1 LKAILKQGRRAATWR
16 NRIPLNI
23 LRLRLK
29 STTIERV
36 SDLCLFLCLRP
47 QTDHTIFKSYLRKNL
62 SLDEVY
68 DNDNCHTLENDRCL
82 SKRMN
87 NQPTSKK
94 PRILI
99 LGSTGRTG
107 KAVIGEL
114 KQRADS
120 IQIVYSSRNRA
131 QVDAWRQKGKDA
143 VFLDLND
150 ARTFPAALTGIDRL
164 FLATGYTVEMVHQS
178 KTIVDAAA
186 DAGLQ
191 FIVHLGI
198 FGNGRTTDPHFAWH
212 EMVERYIE
220 GSGVAWSHIH
230 PHFFMDNLLTSVPVV
245 NGRFYWFMGD
255 KRVGWIAADDLAA
268 VSAQVLAEGPQKHA
282 SKQYWLSTELMN
294 GVEAAAEIA
303 KGLGQPVESVVLT
316 PDDLVA
322 QITSGAMRLPS
333 YVEATYGAS
342 LLEAVRQTYDGRM
355 DFGATTTTVVEDLT
369 GRKPLTL
376 REWVVRYR
384 DSVLAVGAQAA
395 EGSLKE

>member
-1 LKAILKQGRRAATWR
+1 
-16 NRIPLNI
+16 
-23 LRLRLK
+23 
-29 STTIERV
+29 
-36 SDLCLFLCLRP
+36 
-47 QTDHTIFKSYLRKNL
+47 
-62 SLDEVY
+62 
-68 DNDNCHTLENDRCL
+68 
-82 SKRMN
+82 MN
-87 NQPTSKK
+87 NQQTTKK

-107 KAVIGEL
+107 QAVIGEL
-114 KQRADS
+114 QQRADS
-120 IQIVYSSRNRA
+120 VQIVYSSRNRA
-131 QVDAWRQKGKDA
+131 QVDAWRQERKDA

-150 ARTFPAALTGIDRL
+150 AGTFAAALTGIDRL
-164 FLATGYTVEMVHQS
+164 FLVTGYTVEMVHQS
-178 KTIVDAAA
+178 KTMV

-191 FIVHLGI
+191 FIVHLGV
-198 FGNGRTTDPHFAWH
+198 FGNGRSTDPHFAWH

-282 SKQYWLSTELMN
+282 RKQYWLSTELMN

-322 QITSGAMRLPS
+322 RITSGAMRLPS

-384 DSVLAVGAQAA
+384 DSVLTVGAQAA
-395 EGSLKE
+395 EGSLNE

>member
-1 LKAILKQGRRAATWR
+1 
-16 NRIPLNI
+16 
-23 LRLRLK
+23 
-29 STTIERV
+29 
-36 SDLCLFLCLRP
+36 
-47 QTDHTIFKSYLRKNL
+47 
-62 SLDEVY
+62 
-68 DNDNCHTLENDRCL
+68 
-82 SKRMN
+82 
-87 NQPTSKK
+87 
-94 PRILI
+94 
-99 LGSTGRTG
+99 
-107 KAVIGEL
+107 
-114 KQRADS
+114 
-120 IQIVYSSRNRA
+120 
-131 QVDAWRQKGKDA
+131 
-143 VFLDLND
+143 
-150 ARTFPAALTGIDRL
+150 
-164 FLATGYTVEMVHQS
+164 MVHQS

-268 VSAQVLAEGPQKHA
+268 VSAQVLAEGSQKHA
-282 SKQYWLSTELMN
+282 SKQYWLSTEVMN

-303 KGLGQPVESVVLT
+303 EGLGQPVESVVLT

-322 QITSGAMRLPS
+322 QITSGAMQMPS
-333 YVEATYGAS
+333 YVEANYGAS
-342 LLEAVRQTYDGRM
+342 ILEWVRQTYDGRM

-376 REWVVRYR
+376 REWVMRYR
-384 DSVLAVGAQAA
+384 DSILAVGAQAA
-395 EGSLKE
+395 EGSLR

>member
-1 LKAILKQGRRAATWR
+1 MANQY
-16 NRIPLNI
+16 
-23 LRLRLK
+23 
-29 STTIERV
+29 
-36 SDLCLFLCLRP
+36 LCEMAPDGQVLVDVRP
-47 QTDHTIFKSYLRKNL
+47 N
-62 SLDEVY
+62 
-68 DNDNCHTLENDRCL
+68 
-82 SKRMN
+82 
-87 NQPTSKK
+87 SKK

-114 KQRADS
+114 KQRSDS
-120 IQIVYSSRNRA
+120 VQIVYSSRNQA
-131 QVDAWRQKGKDA
+131 QVDAWRQEGKNA

-150 ARTFPAALTGIDRL
+150 ARTFPAALKGIDRL
-164 FLATGYTVEMVHQS
+164 FLTTGYTVEMVHQS

-186 DAGLQ
+186 DASLQ

-245 NGRFYWFMGD
+245 NGRFNWFMGD

-282 SKQYWLSTELMN
+282 KKQYWLSTEVMN

-303 KGLGQPVESVVLT
+303 EGLGQPVESVVLT

-342 LLEAVRQTYDGRM
+342 ILEWVRQTYDGRM

-395 EGSLKE
+395 AGIGIRTRAQEPPDSRLSKDNRALPW

>member
-1 LKAILKQGRRAATWR
+1 
-16 NRIPLNI
+16 
-23 LRLRLK
+23 
-29 STTIERV
+29 
-36 SDLCLFLCLRP
+36 
-47 QTDHTIFKSYLRKNL
+47 
-62 SLDEVY
+62 
-68 DNDNCHTLENDRCL
+68 
-82 SKRMN
+82 MN
-87 NQPTSKK
+87 NQSTSKK

-114 KQRADS
+114 NQRFNS
-120 IQIVYSSRNRA
+120 VQIVYSSRNRP
-131 QVDAWRQKGKDA
+131 QVDAWRQEGKDA

-178 KTIVDAAA
+178 KTMVDAAT

-198 FGNGRTTDPHFAWH
+198 FGNGRTTDPHFTWH
-212 EMVERYIE
+212 EMAERYIE

-230 PHFFMDNLLTSVPVV
+230 PNFFMDNLLNSVPVV

-255 KRVGWIAADDLAA
+255 KRVGWVAADDLAA
-268 VSAQVLAEGPQKHA
+268 VSAQVLAEGPEKHA
-282 SKQYWLSTELMN
+282 SKQYWLSTEAMN
-294 GVEAAAEIA
+294 GVEAAAEISE
-303 KGLGQPVESVVLT
+303 GLGRPVESVVLT

-322 QITSGAMRLPS
+322 QITSGAMQMPS
-333 YVEATYGAS
+333 YVEANYGAS
-342 LLEAVRQTYDGRM
+342 ILELVRQTYDGRL
-355 DFGATTTTVVEDLT
+355 DFGATTTTTIEDLT

-395 EGSLKE
+395 GGSPKE

>member
-1 LKAILKQGRRAATWR
+1 
-16 NRIPLNI
+16 
-23 LRLRLK
+23 
-29 STTIERV
+29 
-36 SDLCLFLCLRP
+36 
-47 QTDHTIFKSYLRKNL
+47 
-62 SLDEVY
+62 
-68 DNDNCHTLENDRCL
+68 
-82 SKRMN
+82 MN
-87 NQPTSKK
+87 NQSTSKK
-94 PRILI
+94 TRILI

-114 KQRADS
+114 KQRSDS
-120 IQIVYSSRNRA
+120 LQIVYSSRNRA
-131 QVDAWRQKGKDA
+131 QVDAWRQEGKDA

-178 KTIVDAAA
+178 KTIVDGAA

-282 SKQYWLSTELMN
+282 KKQYWLSTEVMN

-303 KGLGQPVESVVLT
+303 EGLGQPVESVMLT

-322 QITSGAMRLPS
+322 QITSGAMQLPS

-342 LLEAVRQTYDGRM
+342 ILEWVRQTYDGRM

-376 REWVVRYR
+376 REWVARYR

-395 EGSLKE
+395 KGSLKE

>member
-1 LKAILKQGRRAATWR
+1 MDSLPDTMQRFLKQLASPRKKAV
-16 NRIPLNI
+16 P
-23 LRLRLK
+23 
-29 STTIERV
+29 
-36 SDLCLFLCLRP
+36 
-47 QTDHTIFKSYLRKNL
+47 YLTY
-62 SLDEVY
+62 V
-68 DNDNCHTLENDRCL
+68 HENQQ
-82 SKRMN
+82 M
-87 NQPTSKK
+87 TKK

-114 KQRADS
+114 MQTSDS
-120 IQIVYSSRNRA
+120 VQTVYSSRNRA
-131 QVDAWRQKGKDA
+131 QVDAWRQQGKGA

-150 ARTFPAALTGIDRL
+150 ARTFSAALTGIDRL

-186 DAGLQ
+186 DSGLQ

-230 PHFFMDNLLTSVPVV
+230 PHFFMDNLLTSVPIV

-268 VSAQVLAEGPQKHA
+268 VSAQVLAEGPRKH
-282 SKQYWLSTELMN
+282 SRKQYWLSTEVMN

-303 KGLGQPVESVVLT
+303 LGLGQPVECVVLT

-322 QITSGAMRLPS
+322 QIASGAMRLPS
-333 YVEATYGAS
+333 YVEAAYGAS
-342 LLEAVRQTYDGRM
+342 ILEWVRQTYDGRM
-355 DFGATTTTVVEDLT
+355 DFGTTTTTVVEDLT

-376 REWVVRYR
+376 RQWVVRYR
-384 DSVLAVGAQAA
+384 DSVLAVEAQAA
-395 EGSLKE
+395 EDSLKKSLSG